1 MCYIVISLEI
11 VMAKTATLN
20 LRVSESL
27 KSKLGVFAERT
38 QRTPSAV
45 AERAMEAFLDR
56 EMEMLEA
63 IEQSSEDFREGRTV
77 SHKDALARIRAT
89 IDRHRPKT

>member
-1 MCYIVISLEI
+1 MCYIVFSLEI
-11 VMAKTATLN
+11 VMAKTKTLN
-20 LRVSESL
+20 LRVSEVL
-27 KSKLGVFAERT
+27 KSKLGQFAERT

-63 IEQSSEDFREGRTV
+63 IEQSREDFSEGRTV
-77 SHKDALARIRAT
+77 SHEDAMARIRAT
-89 IDRHRPKT
+89 IDRNRSKA

>member
-1 MCYIVISLEI
+1 
-11 VMAKTATLN
+11 MAKTATLN

-27 KSKLGVFAERT
+27 KSKLGLFAERT

-56 EMEMLEA
+56 ELEMLEA
-63 IEQSSEDFREGRTV
+63 VEQSREDFREGRTV
-77 SHKDALARIRAT
+77 SHEDAMARIRGT
-89 IDRHRPKT
+89 IDRHRSDGPRSKT